1 MTSSGAI
8 GNYGN
13 WISSLSDKDWQKYL
27 DQNKTSFD
35 RQQQLGS
42 LQMSY
47 AMGGKPISSYG
58 SNASSSSASSAA
70 SGSQGSAGGSN
81 ATFFDSSKMGGL
93 LDTAKQ
99 FGDYGFGLQSKGW
112 ELANK
117 YRMSEAGQQ
126 IEGQKDL
133 ANIGQSGE
141 TNRLGMSIAGE
152 QRLEDTRQGGLTT
165 RQQSQLAEQQRAQL
179 AAFQNQTQQKA
190 QDAARARLAFIGR
203 L

>member
-1 MTSSGAI
+1 MTAWNARTYTTGL
-8 GNYGN
+8 N
-13 WISSLSDKDWQKYL
+13 SLSDDDWQKVL
-27 DQNKTSFD
+27 EQNQKAAGRMT
-35 RQQQLGS
+35 QLGGTQGS
-42 LQMSY
+42 S
-47 AMGGKPISSYG
+47 AWRSTGGISSDG
-58 SNASSSSASSAA
+58 TISPSSTSSST
-70 SGSQGSAGGSN
+70 GS
-81 ATFFDSSKMGGL
+81 FFDSKNMGNL

-141 TNRLGMSIAGE
+141 TNRLGMSISGE
-152 QRLEDTRQGGLTT
+152 QRIEDTRQTGLTT

-190 QDAARARLAFIGR
+190 QDAARARLAFTGR